1 MLDSPTGEHML
12 IQEGRE
18 GREGG
23 TRRVSKDVEEGRKE
37 YGIFKGDARVE
48 GRERENVAE

>member
-1 MLDSPTGEHML
+1 MLDSPTGEHTL
-12 IQEGRE
+12 IQEGRK
-18 GREGG
+18 GGEGG

-48 GRERENVAE
+48 GRERENVPE